1 MTQDSSGQDQDAT
14 ATAVTSLAVLLE
26 ATKEESAK
34 LLKIESKLLAE
45 LAAAEAR
52 AVAAE
57 AAANVA
63 VAPVSTAQASSLQV
77 PPFSR
82 PADDCAV
89 AAEAELLRKW
99 IAELEQC

>member
-45 LAAAEAR
+45 LAAAEAS
-52 AVAAE
+52 AVTAE

-63 VAPVSTAQASSLQV
+63 VAPVSAAQGSSL